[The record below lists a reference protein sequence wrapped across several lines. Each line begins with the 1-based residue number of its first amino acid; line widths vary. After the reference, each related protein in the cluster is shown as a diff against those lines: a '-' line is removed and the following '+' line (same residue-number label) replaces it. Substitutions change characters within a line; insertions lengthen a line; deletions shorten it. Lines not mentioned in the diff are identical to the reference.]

1 MNENDRWER
10 DAMREIALE
19 GIKERQRARRWGIF
33 FKLAFLAYLV
43 ALLIPF
49 ASGFLFERP
58 TGPHL
63 AKVNVT
69 GLISADELA
78 SAELVNQGLQAAF
91 NAPRAE
97 GVVLYINSPGG
108 SPVQSNRIYSEIN
121 RLREQH
127 QGMAV
132 YAVIDDVGASG
143 AYYIASAADEIFV
156 NPASVVG
163 SIGVISGGFGFTE
176 AMEKLGVER
185 RIYTA
190 GENKAFLD
198 PFAPEEEA
206 HQAHME
212 RLLEE
217 VHSQFIA
224 DVRAG
229 RGERLADDDRLF
241 SGLIWTGESSVE
253 LGLADGF
260 GDIAHVAREVAGV
273 DQVLDYSRHPGL
285 LRFITDRLG
294 MSIGKAITRAL
305 TEGHELR

>member
-1 MNENDRWER
+1 MNDNDRWER

-43 ALLIPF
+43 ALLIPLGG
-49 ASGFLFERP
+49 GFFFERP
-58 TGPHL
+58 AGPHL
-63 AKVNVT
+63 AKVDVT
-69 GLISADELA
+69 GLISSQELA
-78 SAELVNQGLQAAF
+78 SAELVNQGLRAAF
-91 NAPRAE
+91 SAPRAE

-127 QGMAV
+127 EGMPV

-143 AYYIASAADEIFV
+143 AYYIASAADEIYV

-163 SIGVISGGFGFTE
+163 SIGVIAGGFGFTE
-176 AMEKLGVER
+176 AMEKLGIER
-185 RIYTA
+185 RIYAA
-190 GENKAFLD
+190 GEDKAFMD

-206 HQAHME
+206 HRAHME
-212 RLLEE
+212 ELLEE
-217 VHSQFIA
+217 VHAQFIA

-229 RGERLADDDRLF
+229 RGDRLSDDERLF

-260 GDIAHVAREVAGV
+260 GDVPYLAREVLGV
-273 DQVLDYSRHPGL
+273 EEVVNYTRHPGL
-285 LRFITDRLG
+285 LRFVTDRLG
-294 MSIGKAITRAL
+294 MSIGTAIGRFL
-305 TEGHELR
+305 TESHELR